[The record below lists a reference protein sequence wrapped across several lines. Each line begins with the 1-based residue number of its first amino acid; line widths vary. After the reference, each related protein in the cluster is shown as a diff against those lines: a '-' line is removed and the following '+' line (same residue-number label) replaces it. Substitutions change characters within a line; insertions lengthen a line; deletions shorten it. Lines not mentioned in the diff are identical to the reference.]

1 MKTSIRISIIA
12 LCLFFSSQRTTQAS
26 GGVEVAVTTSSIK
39 ITDIKNEFTSAVNGN
54 GIFGYEAGIFL
65 RFPIGPIYVKPKLL
79 LDYQGGTL
87 SYRANEVN
95 QDVTFH
101 AGKLLIPV
109 LFGFNIF
116 PAISIEGGPV
126 FNYLIFETTDFNG
139 NQIELTK
146 GGLGYRIGAN
156 AKLGI
161 LNLTASYQG
170 LKNSGS
176 TSSTATFQTPDQF
189 ILGLGI
195 EF

>member
-1 MKTSIRISIIA
+1 MKTSIRISIVA
-12 LCLFFSSQRTTQAS
+12 VCLFISSHLTAQAS
-26 GGVEVAVTTSSIK
+26 GGFEVAVTTSSVK
-39 ITDIKNEFTSAVNGN
+39 ITDIRNEFTNAINGS
-54 GIFGYEAGIFL
+54 GIFGYEAGIFMRL
-65 RFPIGPIYVKPKLL
+65 PIGPLYVKPKLL

-87 SYRANEVN
+87 SYRANEVD

-109 LFGFNIF
+109 LFGFNLF
-116 PAISIEGGPV
+116 PALSVEGGPV
-126 FNYLIFETTDFNG
+126 YNYLLFETKDFNG

-170 LKNSGS
+170 IKNNGS